1 MITLCIKAH
10 HIMWP
15 RDTYERRIFRLELF
29 GCLDC
34 SLSLPLDII
43 GNFLRTNF
51 SLTSC
56 FMGLYIKEEMFVSS
70 SSKFLIFLPDDL
82 PIYNS
87 SYVDIESQWQSYQ
100 I

>member
-1 MITLCIKAH
+1 
-10 HIMWP
+10 MWP
-15 RDTYERRIFRLELF
+15 RDTHERRIFRLELF

-43 GNFLRTNF
+43 GNFFRTNF
-51 SLTSC
+51 SLMPLR
-56 FMGLYIKEEMFVSS
+56 FMGLYIEEEMFVSS

-87 SYVDIESQWQSYQ
+87 SYMDIESQWQSYQ